1 MDKQANDIGKPFMEV
16 VTNKL
21 ERQDEKIAGLEE
33 KIKNFPD
40 HLDDFE
46 QIKKEFTELKAM
58 IGNISFPVNEM
69 HELSTNLHTS
79 VKLLKQ
85 PVQDKVL
92 HHHYIPKLL
101 WITIGLSLLACLF
114 FVLWLLAG
122 ENLDQYKSNDTKY
135 RYLKLQE
142 NQNLRELLYT
152 TDSIYL
158 INPGLRDSV
167 EQRERQNKR
176 NLEMLQEAIKKEQE
190 AKVLREK
197 VKGK

>member
-1 MDKQANDIGKPFMEV
+1 MDKQTNDIGKPFMEV

-21 ERQDEKIAGLEE
+21 EMQDDKIAGLEE
-33 KIKNFPD
+33 KIKNIPD
-40 HLDDFE
+40 YLDDFE

-58 IGNISFPVNEM
+58 VGNISFPVNEM

-79 VKLLKQ
+79 VKLLKL
-85 PVQDKVL
+85 PVQEKVI

-101 WITIGLSLLACLF
+101 WVTIGLFLLACLF
-114 FVLWLLAG
+114 FVLWLSAG

-167 EQRERQNKR
+167 EQRERQNTR
-176 NLEMLQEAIKKEQE
+176 NLEMLQEAMKKEQE
-190 AKVLREK
+190 AKELREK
-197 VKGK
+197 ARRK

>member
-1 MDKQANDIGKPFMEV
+1 MDKQTNDIGKPFMEV

-33 KIKNFPD
+33 RIKNIPD
-40 HLDDFE
+40 YFEDFK

-58 IGNISFPVNEM
+58 VGNISFPVNEM
-69 HELSTNLHTS
+69 HELSANLHTS

-85 PVQDKVL
+85 PVQEKVL

-101 WITIGLSLLACLF
+101 WITIGLFLLACLF
-114 FVLWLLAG
+114 FVLWLSAG

-142 NQNLRELLYT
+142 NQNLKELLDN

-158 INPGLRDSV
+158 ITPGLRDSV
-167 EQRERQNKR
+167 EQRERQNR
-176 NLEMLQEAIKKEQE
+176 HNLEMLQEAMKKEQE
-190 AKVLREK
+190 AKELREK

>member
-1 MDKQANDIGKPFMEV
+1 MDKQTNDIGKPFMEV

-33 KIKNFPD
+33 RIKKIPD
-40 HLDDFE
+40 HFDDFE
-46 QIKKEFTELKAM
+46 RVKKEFTELKSMVA
-58 IGNISFPVNEM
+58 NISFPVNEM
-69 HELSTNLHTS
+69 HELSTSLHTS

-85 PVQDKVL
+85 PVQEKVL
-92 HHHYIPKLL
+92 HHHYIPKLF
-101 WITIGLSLLACLF
+101 WITIGLALLACLF
-114 FVLWLLAG
+114 FVMWLLAG

-142 NQNLRELLYT
+142 NQNLKELLYN

-158 INPGLRDSV
+158 VTPGLRDSV
-167 EQRERQNKR
+167 EQRERQNMR
-176 NLEMLQEAIKKEQE
+176 NLEMLQEAMKKEQE
-190 AKVLREK
+190 AKELREK